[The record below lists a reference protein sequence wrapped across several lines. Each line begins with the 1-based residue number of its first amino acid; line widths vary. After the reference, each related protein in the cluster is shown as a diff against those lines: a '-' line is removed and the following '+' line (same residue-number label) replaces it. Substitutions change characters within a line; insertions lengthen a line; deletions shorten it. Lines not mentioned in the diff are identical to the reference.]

1 MQGQLRV
8 YRMLVRY
15 IRFDLVLTWSKSGMV
30 LVRFEFFD
38 SCEHLFQA
46 LSKVVNLVLGA
57 NFGYSNQE
65 VIVHALIVT
74 AEW

>member
-1 MQGQLRV
+1 MRGQLRV

-15 IRFDLVLTWSKSGMV
+15 IRFDLVLTWSKSGKV
-30 LVRFEFFD
+30 LVRFEFFG
-38 SCEHLFQA
+38 SCEHLLEA
-46 LSKVVNLVLGA
+46 LSKVVNLILGA
-57 NFGYSNQE
+57 DFGYSNQE